1 MIPLSRIPLPPAP
14 SIPASTSTLSATA
27 RPIAVCPLLTNAR
40 MRAQKA
46 CFTLAPD
53 TLTPIDA
60 SDDPSVLSV
69 IPIPRDAVAD
79 AWRFLHRSAV
89 AGHSVFPDFAGIA
102 AHFDQVDGRVREA
115 IRAVPQWCASVQSGV
130 F

>member
-1 MIPLSRIPLPPAP
+1 MYLSDDPLEPDPTPAGTFH
-14 SIPASTSTLSATA
+14 PASTSTLSATA

-53 TLTPIDA
+53 TLTPLDA

-79 AWRFLHRSAV
+79 AWRFLHLSAV

-115 IRAVPQWCASVQSGV
+115 IRAIMDVTL